1 MEPEVKRGGKREG
14 AGRKPLSE
22 SEKRITRSVN
32 LEGKAWDNL
41 EAKAQAEEMS
51 VSAIVNRWAKKLKP

>member
-1 MEPEVKRGGKREG
+1 MKPTRGGKREG
-14 AGRKPLSE
+14 AGRKPLSK

-41 EAKAQAEEMS
+41 KAKAQAEVIS
-51 VSAIVNRWAKKLKP
+51 VSAIVNRWAKKLKS

>member
-1 MEPEVKRGGKREG
+1 MKPTRGGKREG
-14 AGRKPLSE
+14 AGRKLLSE

-41 EAKAQAEEMS
+41 EAKAQAEGMS

>member
-1 MEPEVKRGGKREG
+1 MKPTRGGKREG
-14 AGRKPLSE
+14 AGRKPLSD
-22 SEKRITRSVN
+22 SKKRITRSVN
-32 LEGKAWDNL
+32 LEAKAWDNL